1 MGLDD
6 EQANIIEELKLENN
20 DLGHQQITLISNFHN
35 LRKLWII
42 KKAGYAA
49 TKDLSQFQKLEE
61 LHYSYTEGFISKDSA
76 PFNFKTNE

>member
-1 MGLDD
+1 MHSLSINHPHQPGSNAFMGLDD

-49 TKDLSQFQKLEE
+49 TKDLS
-61 LHYSYTEGFISKDSA
+61 
-76 PFNFKTNE
+76 